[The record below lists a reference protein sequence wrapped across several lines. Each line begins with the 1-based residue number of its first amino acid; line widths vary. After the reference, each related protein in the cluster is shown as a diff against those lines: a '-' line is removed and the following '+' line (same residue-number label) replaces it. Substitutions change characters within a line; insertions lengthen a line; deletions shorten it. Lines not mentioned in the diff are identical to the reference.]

1 MSFDGNL
8 IEKVC
13 EVFRSLMGMRKGWF
27 GIVRKKEKR
36 EIYGVKVLLV
46 GKGRAWFGIIVRK
59 KKREKYMVLGTVWTV
74 KQ

>member
-1 MSFDGNL
+1 MSFFF
-8 IEKVC
+8 
-13 EVFRSLMGMRKGWF
+13 FRVGWGWGGGGVNKGWF